1 MKLIIIEDQAEME
14 DYILRNILAD
24 DNSYPPGP
32 EVIPDP
38 PPENLQPQEYRQ
50 EYPWSAEHLQFPQE
64 VHPLPLVE
72 AVSVPTLP
80 PNSLFRKF
88 DPYELSQSP
97 GSGSSS
103 RQSRNRTCKFCKRNG
118 ETARVY
124 RSHNLMEGGKVS
136 CPHLRSK
143 VCRLCGA
150 TGDNAHTVTYCP
162 FNTNHVPITTM
173 LRNTART
180 SDGRVRRNFGFDV

>member
-24 DNSYPPGP
+24 DNS
-32 EVIPDP
+32 DP
-38 PPENLQPQEYRQ
+38 PPEYLQAQEYRQSQ
-50 EYPWSAEHLQFPQE
+50 EYPWSAEYLQFPRE
-64 VHPLPLVE
+64 IHPLPPVEVE
-72 AVSVPTLP
+72 AVSLSPP

-97 GSGSSS
+97 GMSSS
-103 RQSRNRTCKFCKRNG
+103 RSQSRNRTCQFCKRNG

-124 RSHNLMEGGKVS
+124 RSHNLTEDGKVS

-180 SDGRVRRNFGFDV
+180 SDGRLRRTFGFDV